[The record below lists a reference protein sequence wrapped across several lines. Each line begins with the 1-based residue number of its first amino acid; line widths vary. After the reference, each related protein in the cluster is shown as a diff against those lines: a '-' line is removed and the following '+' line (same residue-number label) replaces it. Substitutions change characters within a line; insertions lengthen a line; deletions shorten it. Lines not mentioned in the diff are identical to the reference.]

1 MRGMFVLVVVFVAI
15 LSLVCGAVVSGV
27 SVWKRAERKLHAL
40 EASRLDQVRASR
52 EAVKEQKK
60 ETERLQAALKARD
73 ETLYAL
79 QARVNELEAAARADH
94 S

>member
-1 MRGMFVLVVVFVAI
+1 MAGMYVFLLVFTAL
-15 LSLVCGAVVSGV
+15 LSLASGAAVAGV
-27 SVWKRAERKLHAL
+27 SVWKRAERKLHEL

-79 QARVNELEAAARADH
+79 QARVNELETAARAGH